1 VQLDQLPAD
10 IVPLPWNGS
19 STGMIA
25 TGGPIGLLKGVT
37 NRTDYQMTFSTQ
49 ILKDQS
55 GWIVQAQD
63 FNNGYVFILNAD
75 NDTVGTPNSLQVL
88 ALSSGNYTS
97 VQTPKLPFDLQPN
110 TWHTVQTNVSGTMVT
125 VSVDGTQI
133 VQLDFSSV
141 SGAPAFTSGVSASG
155 RTALNL
161 RSSRIYQW

>member
-55 GWIVQAQD
+55 YRSYWMARSAIA
-63 FNNGYVFILNAD
+63 
-75 NDTVGTPNSLQVL
+75 
-88 ALSSGNYTS
+88 SSGAA
-97 VQTPKLPFDLQPN
+97 
-110 TWHTVQTNVSGTMVT
+110 
-125 VSVDGTQI
+125 I
-133 VQLDFSSV
+133 
-141 SGAPAFTSGVSASG
+141 
-155 RTALNL
+155 
-161 RSSRIYQW
+161 